1 MASWSDFEGK
11 TVDAALKKASK
22 KLGVSVDNL
31 NYEIIFAGSSG
42 IFGLVGVK
50 NARIRVDNGGSQ
62 ADYSRKDR
70 DEIQSLLD
78 ETFQDTAVSSQES
91 EPRQKAKGPDKPDDK
106 PNNKPQG
113 KPTEKSVPARPPA
126 VEVDEAILQLGEE
139 TLQRIVNVISEGAE
153 IASEQ
158 NARGVLFNIEGGNAG
173 VLIGK
178 HGQTIKAMQHIVEK
192 VMHKAQGEKIRVQV
206 DVEKYIEKRRAN
218 LKSLATKLAEK
229 AKQTGKPTIINR
241 MDSFERKIIHDALR
255 QDKEVKTRST
265 GGGDFRNVVIH
276 PGKKTWPNKQSSNQ

>member
-11 TVDAALKKASK
+11 TVDAALQKASK
-22 KLGVSVDNL
+22 KLGVAADKL
-31 NYEIIFAGSSG
+31 TYEILFAGSSG

-50 NARIRVDNGGSQ
+50 NARIRVANGGGQ
-62 ADYSRKDR
+62 ADSSRNDR

-78 ETFQDTAVSSQES
+78 ETFQDTAVDNQAS
-91 EPRQKAKGPDKPDDK
+91 EPRQAKDPDKPDEK
-106 PNNKPQG
+106 PDN
-113 KPTEKSVPARPPA
+113 KPTEKSVPAHPPA
-126 VEVDEAILQLGEE
+126 AAVDEGVLQLGEE

-153 IASEQ
+153 ITSEQ
-158 NARGVLFNIEGGNAG
+158 QPRGVLFNIEGGNAG

-178 HGQTIKAMQHIVEK
+178 HGQTLKAMQHIVEK
-192 VMHKAQGEKIRVQV
+192 VMHKAHGDKIRVQV
-206 DVEKYIEKRRAN
+206 DVEKYMEKRKAN
-218 LKSLATKLAEK
+218 LKSLAAKLAEK

-276 PGKKTWPNKQSSNQ
+276 PGKRKWQNKQPSN